1 VPGRLPCDP
10 CRLSWNPA
18 NSYLSCIYWKKMP
31 IERIVSIW
39 NSDPDILGNITAWQ
53 TQAAVPA
60 QWEALP
66 ADLHP
71 SIVRALSY
79 NHIERLYS
87 HQATAWRQ
95 IREGNHIV
103 VVTGT
108 SSGKTLCYNLPVL
121 DHLARDPL
129 SRALYLF
136 PTKAL
141 AQDQLQNLER
151 LVTRLDDQ
159 PSAILPNIYD
169 GDTPSNSR
177 STIRTKARLILSNP
191 DMLHTGILPHHTLWA
206 EFFRQLQF
214 VVIDEVH
221 TYRGVFGSHVA
232 NLIRR
237 LKRITHFYGSQP
249 QFILTSATI
258 ANPAD
263 FCERL
268 IEAPICLIDRDGSA
282 HGERNFLIY
291 NPPIVNREVGL
302 RRSSLLESVR
312 LTSDLLTQQVQ
323 TLVFSRTRRSVE
335 LILSYLRAQ
344 INDPKEVRGYRSGYL
359 AAERREIERGLRQ
372 GTTRAV
378 VATNALELGID
389 IGGVDA
395 IVLAGYPGTIAATL
409 QQAGRAGRKSEPS
422 LAVLVTSPDALDQ
435 FLAHHPEYILNR
447 SPEHALI
454 QPDHI
459 LIVLNHIR
467 CAAFELPFENG
478 ESFGKLGAET
488 VSGYLEYLESA
499 GILHQSRG
507 RYFWMADQYPANTIS
522 LRSSSPDS
530 ILLEVEDDGI
540 WTTIGQV
547 DQGSAYWMVHPEAV
561 YLHEGQQYIV
571 ENLDLDKKI
580 AFLKPLS
587 LDYYT
592 EPMQESTV
600 EKIATL
606 KEEQVVG
613 GGKAYGELMIT
624 NQVTGFKKVKWLTRE
639 VLGTG
644 MLDLPA
650 TQLNTTGFWLW
661 LDSKSVDRLQGE
673 GLWTNSP
680 NDYGPSWPRQRIRTL
695 ERDQH
700 RCQICGALEINAPH
714 HVHHKKPFRTFPSA
728 EAANQL
734 ENLITVC
741 PSCHRKIEQA
751 VQMRSGL
758 AGLAYVLGKL
768 APLFL
773 MCDER
778 DLGVTAD
785 PQSSL
790 ADGQPAAIIYDNIPA
805 GIGLSEQLYDLYEEL
820 VNRAFEVV
828 STCDCTDGCPSCV
841 GPAGENGAGGKRET
855 LAIFSILREP
865 APKV

>member
-1 VPGRLPCDP
+1 M
-10 CRLSWNPA
+10 A
-18 NSYLSCIYWKKMP
+18 
-31 IERIVSIW
+31 IERILDIW
-39 NSDPDILGNITAWQ
+39 KSDPAINENITAWQ
-53 TQAAVPA
+53 TRPAVSA
-60 QWEALP
+60 QWVELP

-71 SIVRALSY
+71 SITDALSY
-79 NHIERLYS
+79 NQIIRLYS
-87 HQATAWRQ
+87 HQVLAWEHAQ
-95 IREGNHIV
+95 AGDHLV

-121 DHLARDPL
+121 DRLVRQPS

-141 AQDQLQNLER
+141 AQDQLQNLNK
-151 LVTRLDDQ
+151 LVDRMDSQADSIF
-159 PSAILPNIYD
+159 PKIYD
-169 GDTPSNSR
+169 GDTPTSAR
-177 STIRTKARLILSNP
+177 STIRTHSRLILSNP
-191 DMLHTGILPHHTLWA
+191 DMLHAGILPHHTIWA
-206 EFFRQLQF
+206 EFFRHLEF

-237 LKRITHFYGSQP
+237 LKRIAHFYGSHP
-249 QFILTSATI
+249 QFVLTSATI
-258 ANPAD
+258 ANPVD
-263 FCERL
+263 FAERL
-268 IEAPICLIDRDGSA
+268 IEAPIFLIDQDGAA

-302 RRSSLLESVR
+302 RRSALLESVR
-312 LTSDLLTQQVQ
+312 LTGDLLAQNVQ
-323 TLVFSRTRRSVE
+323 SLIFSRTRRSVE

-344 INDPKEVRGYRSGYL
+344 AKDPSEVRGYRSGYL
-359 AAERREIERGLRQ
+359 PAERREIERGLRN
-372 GTTRAV
+372 GSTRAV

-409 QQAGRAGRKSEPS
+409 QQAGRAGRKSEAS
-422 LAVLVTSPDALDQ
+422 LAVLVTSADALDQ
-435 FLAHHPEYILNR
+435 FLAHHPEYILSR

-467 CAAFELPFENG
+467 CAAFELPFQKG
-478 ESFGKLGAET
+478 ESFGKLSAET
-488 VSGYLEYLESA
+488 VNSYLQYLEEA

-507 RYFWMADQYPANTIS
+507 QFFWMADQYPANGIS

-530 ILLEVEDDGI
+530 VLLEVEDEDA
-540 WTTIGQV
+540 WRTIGQV
-547 DQGSAYWMVHPEAV
+547 DLTSAYWMVHPEAV
-561 YLHEGQQYIV
+561 YLHEGQQFLV
-571 ENLDLDKKI
+571 DNLDLEKKI
-580 AFLKPLS
+580 AFLKPLN

-600 EKIATL
+600 EKMSTL
-606 KEEQVVG
+606 KIGRAAG

-624 NQVTGFKKVKWLTRE
+624 NQVTGFRKIKWLTRE

-644 MLDLPA
+644 LLDLPT

-661 LDSKSVDRLQGE
+661 LDPDSVERLQAE
-673 GLWTNSP
+673 GLWTNTP
-680 NDYGPSWPRQRIRTL
+680 NDYGPSWPRQRIRAL

-700 RCQICGALEINAPH
+700 RCQVCGSLEINAPH

-728 EAANQL
+728 ESANQL

-741 PSCHRKIEQA
+741 PSCHRKVEQA
-751 VQMRSGL
+751 VHMRSGL

-773 MCDER
+773 MCDDR
-778 DLGVTAD
+778 DLGVTSD

-790 ADGQPAAIIYDNIPA
+790 ADGQPVAIIYDNIPA
-805 GIGLSEQLYDLYEEL
+805 GIGLSEQLFDLQQEL
-820 VNRAFEVV
+820 VSRAFEIV
-828 STCDCTDGCPSCV
+828 STCDCTDGCPACV

-865 APKV
+865 GHKV